1 MEEVAF
7 NQDHQELILAGKQ
20 GDESALTQ
28 LIELYAPF
36 VHRLIFSIVRDDSVV
51 EDLAQD
57 AFIKMLTAIE
67 NYEFRAPF
75 KSWLTRIAVNVCRDH
90 LRKKKVRSIMNFFKV
105 NEETNEEQSF
115 MDESPNPVMLL
126 EKDERKKIL
135 LRAMERLP
143 ASSRMILVLRELN
156 QLSYEEIA
164 AALGWKMGTVKSRLF
179 RARQELLQEL
189 APYREDLL

>member
-90 LRKKKVRSIMNFFKV
+90 LRKKKVRSIINFFKV

-115 MDESPNPVMLL
+115 MDEAPNPVMLL